1 MCSVPS
7 RVHRVPPAVLP
18 TLVARPP
25 PSCLVSCCYARACFV
40 LPVLDETASVSEQV
54 QFWVLEGN
62 VHQVQPARVNPTY
75 ELLTVMTG
83 VPIP

>member
-1 MCSVPS
+1 MPVAQP
-7 RVHRVPPAVLP
+7 VVLT
-18 TLVARPP
+18 TLWQGLSLHCLI
-25 PSCLVSCCYARACFV
+25 SCYGITCFAG
-40 LPVLDETASVSEQV
+40 PILDEATSISEQF